1 MSVKKRELKSKKTR
15 LFRYII
21 LIIIL
26 VLLCCVFSY
35 AVFLAE
41 LNTQYFFV
49 IKEELSRYDT
59 ALNEQII
66 LSIIKTESNFDK
78 SAKSKKGAV
87 GLMQIIPA
95 TAHFVTCEMRK
106 EGRNLTGNLL
116 NEKENIAIGVWYLT
130 YLEKKFGTL
139 DYVLVGYNAG
149 ETVAKK
155 WERQNIKPKDV
166 PYKETK
172 NYVKKVNFYYENY
185 VVKSNI
191 AKIVTKTTI

>member
-1 MSVKKRELKSKKTR
+1 M
-15 LFRYII
+15 F
-21 LIIIL
+21 L
-26 VLLCCVFSY
+26 VG
-35 AVFLAE
+35 

-78 SAKSKKGAV
+78 NAKSKQGAA

-95 TAHFVTCEMRK
+95 TADFVTCEMRK